1 MGGVSMSSPLSVD
14 MRQVRKDL
22 NKLGKT
28 VQKTADNAVKVAIRQ
43 VGAFYMSF
51 DDTES
56 VPYVK
61 EADGKITVSG
71 PGLAKAADSIED
83 VLAIQT
89 QVAAGTLQRVLTDG
103 IKEALK

>member
-1 MGGVSMSSPLSVD
+1 MSSPLQVD
-14 MRQVRKDL
+14 MRQVQKDIK
-22 NKLGKT
+22 KLGKT
-28 VQKTADNAVKVAIRQ
+28 VQRTANDAVRIAIRQ

-71 PGLAKAADSIED
+71 PGLAKVADSPED
-83 VLAIQT
+83 VLARQT
-89 QVAAGTLQRVLTDG
+89 QIAAGTLQQVLDAG

>member
-1 MGGVSMSSPLSVD
+1 MSSPLQVD
-14 MRQVRKDL
+14 MRQVQKDIK
-22 NKLGKT
+22 KLGKT
-28 VQKTADNAVKVAIRQ
+28 VQRTANDAVRIAIRQ

-71 PGLAKAADSIED
+71 PGLAKAADSPED
-83 VLAIQT
+83 VLARQT
-89 QVAAGTLQRVLTDG
+89 QIAAGTLQQVLDAG